1 MEGLLCDDQTK
12 QLTPKIYY
20 LLYRYNCW
28 WFFFLL
34 NRRVLL
40 LQSST
45 DNLILFYK
53 VTLHRIT

>member
-1 MEGLLCDDQTK
+1 MEGLSCDDQTQ

-28 WFFFLL
+28 CFFFL

-53 VTLHRIT
+53 VTLHRIIK